1 MIFGIIRDGVRS
13 AFVRIVRYIVFAIIA
28 LLVIYLIGVF
38 TNKKAHALT
47 QKGSAWDPDITN
59 KERTYSWTNTDSNG
73 QPRSWTQW
81 FEYPLSSNWTIN
93 NDYDLVAFKFTR
105 FNYATTQY
113 DNYIDINGS
122 QNLQTGTFWAQISD
136 ARPFDYEGTKIT
148 VTALYFTPNNT
159 GVSCYESSEVQDV
172 FLCPISRG
180 TVINRF
186 AIIVNVTVPNQKTL
200 YIDTVMERSKY
211 FFNYDSTDIIDYL
224 EDSGVQ
230 QIVTQQQQT
239 NEFITNNNT
248 TTSQANATSSLN
260 TISGQFNDVLNG
272 WGGEWSS
279 LTHVV
284 LEPINTI
291 LYAFDSGTTCTPI
304 TLTIPY
310 LNDGQTITLP
320 CMSSI
325 YGTYFSGFITVFVMI
340 IGGLYGY
347 RTIIYI
353 LRTIKEVIDAENDKI
368 EVIDL

>member
-28 LLVIYLIGVF
+28 LLIFYIIGIF
-38 TNKKAHALT
+38 TNKKASALT
-47 QKGSAWDPDITN
+47 FKGTIYDAFTN
-59 KERTYSWTNTDSNG
+59 GGDASGSGLTGNG
-73 QPRSWTQW
+73 
-81 FEYPLSSNWTIN
+81 
-93 NDYDLVAFKFTR
+93 TR
-105 FNYATTQY
+105 
-113 DNYIDINGS
+113 DNYFYLNTPKDYTAYDFVGFRINQFSTYFADLGYTNSCSGTYNSSTGRFSYGCSGNYGGS
-122 QNLQTGTFWAQISD
+122 SYDSEAYTLIANAIWRVKTSNNSSD
-136 ARPFDYEGTKIT
+136 NFALPCWFSSEYEGTFICPVDKNSNLIGID
-148 VTALYFTPNNT
+148 VMVKYSSLEPFSYNLGMSGLKFALNSDN
-159 GVSCYESSEVQDV
+159 
-172 FLCPISRG
+172 
-180 TVINRF
+180 
-186 AIIVNVTVPNQKTL
+186 
-200 YIDTVMERSKY
+200 
-211 FFNYDSTDIIDYL
+211 TDIV
-224 EDSGVQ
+224 VQ
-230 QIVTQQQQT
+230 QGQANVILQQT
-239 NEFITNNNT
+239 QDTLTNDTT

-272 WGGEWSS
+272 WGGQWSS

-325 YGTYFSGFITVFVMI
+325 YGQYFSGFITVFVMI

-347 RTIIYI
+347 RTVMYI

>member
-28 LLVIYLIGVF
+28 LIIFYVIGVF
-38 TNKKAHALT
+38 TNKKANALAI
-47 QKGSAWDPDITN
+47 KGSQMIQYRNNHDRETQTITATTTTSTSL
-59 KERTYSWTNTDSNG
+59 E
-73 QPRSWTQW
+73 
-81 FEYPLSSNWTIN
+81 FELSSPLTTN
-93 NDYDLVAFKFTR
+93 YDLVGFNMARFGIHGTTGGNSGDTHCNITYVNGQMSYFDCNTNNIDTILADYSGNGVYYHVYGFVR
-105 FNYATTQY
+105 YSDGTQGTCYRSTEYENYIMCPTNGSSITSFVWRMNTALATLFNGVYFHVTMNDEVLLFNY
-113 DNYIDINGS
+113 
-122 QNLQTGTFWAQISD
+122 
-136 ARPFDYEGTKIT
+136 E
-148 VTALYFTPNNT
+148 
-159 GVSCYESSEVQDV
+159 
-172 FLCPISRG
+172 
-180 TVINRF
+180 
-186 AIIVNVTVPNQKTL
+186 
-200 YIDTVMERSKY
+200 
-211 FFNYDSTDIIDYL
+211 STDIINGL
-224 EDSGVQ
+224 GNIQ
-230 QIVTQQQQT
+230 TQQQQT
-239 NEFITNNNT
+239 QQTITDSTT

-272 WGGEWSS
+272 WGGQWSS

-325 YGTYFSGFITVFVMI
+325 YGQYFSGFITVFVMI

-347 RTIIYI
+347 RTVMYI